1 MKILGIRVQDY
12 FNSASSREAYIEHL
26 VNTELTVNFFG
37 SYDDAKYM
45 WLFYRYAVSLLPD

>member
-45 WLFYRYAVSLLPD
+45 

>member
-12 FNSASSREAYIEHL
+12 FSASSRETYIEHL

-45 WLFYRYAVSLLPD
+45 